1 MPSLLSYW
9 QLIAGAVAAFALS
22 FLLHTVDVNRIEANQ
37 RETLAKQ
44 EDTLTRQCTTN
55 IQKIERAND
64 ELQKAKADNAA
75 RAIEYKRLHPTKHI
89 LPRSGVAK
97 LRPSG
102 RGHAIENG
110 EVVGSTDDFRDF
122 AEECNDYRSDRISI
136 DMVKADYNKQLQQR
150 GMK

>member
-1 MPSLLSYW
+1 MILLKYW
-9 QLIAGAVAAFALS
+9 QPAAATIATALFA
-22 FLLHTVDVNRIEANQ
+22 FLLHTVDVNRIEANH

-75 RAIEYKRLHPTKHI
+75 RAAEYKRLHPTKHI
-89 LPRSGVAK
+89 LPRSDVAK

-110 EVVGSTDDFRDF
+110 AVAGSTDDFRDF
-122 AEECNDYRSDRISI
+122 AKECNDYRSDRISI